1 MLDRTAAKAT
11 TVIALVLSAAATLSG
26 VPQGPN
32 QAKPAAAVPEIVRLP
47 PDRQISRG
55 SMGPMFTEVALSP
68 DGRTV
73 AFSASPDGSM
83 EKGMLYVRPLDGS
96 DATVVP
102 GTPGACMPSF
112 SPDGQWIV
120 LWSYPKILKVSLKG
134 GTPVTLSEPNTIP
147 YGLAWAPD
155 GRIIF
160 GTEDAGLQYVP
171 AAGGAPGTL
180 TTIDATR
187 EASHRLPHMLPGGK
201 GVLLTSM
208 VAAIGHATRIEWLSL
223 DTARRKVLVEDGADG
238 RYLPTG
244 HLVFVRRGVLMAA
257 PFDLARL
264 EIAGPIVTVVP
275 RLMQALNAQ
284 MSLMNSSAGQ
294 YSVSES
300 GALVWASGGAYP
312 DRSSQLFWVDRRG
325 KAEPWTALGTRS
337 VGAVRLSPDG
347 QRIAATATGY
357 DRGVWVYDIQR
368 RTLARSTPEDAQG
381 WFFPPSWTPDGKR
394 LVFSWTKTTHPTV
407 WWTAADGTGKLE
419 PLITSPSDQRACGL
433 TRDGKYLAFVEQG
446 DQTKSDIKL
455 LRMVDRQI
463 LPFAATKAFEAFPE
477 FSPDGRW
484 LAYVSDE
491 SGRNEVYLRSF
502 PDGKRTLQVSSQGGM
517 SPLWAPDGREL
528 FYWSLDFARLMRAAI
543 SPGQSLSAGAP
554 ALLFEFSSIRSGFLR
569 TYDITPDGRRFLIQK
584 AQPVQPVPVT
594 ELNLVRKW
602 FDEVRR
608 LSPTV
613 K

>member
-1 MLDRTAAKAT
+1 MLDRTAARAT
-11 TVIALVLSAAATLSG
+11 AVIALVLLTAAVPSG
-26 VPQGPN
+26 SPQGPN
-32 QAKPAAAVPEIVRLP
+32 QAKPAASEPEVIHFP
-47 PDRQISRG
+47 SGQQMSR
-55 SMGPMFTEVALSP
+55 SAMGPMFTEVALSP
-68 DGRTV
+68 DGRTI

-83 EKGMLYVRPLDGS
+83 EKGVLYVRPLDGS
-96 DATVVP
+96 EATAFQ
-102 GTPGACMPSF
+102 GTLGACMPSF

-120 LWSYPKILKVSLKG
+120 HWANPKIQKVPLKG
-134 GTPVTLSEPNTIP
+134 GAPVTLSEPGIIP
-147 YGLAWAPD
+147 YGFAWAPD

-160 GTEDAGLQYVP
+160 GTGDAGLQSVP
-171 AAGGAPGTL
+171 AAGGAQRAL

-201 GVLLTSM
+201 ALLLTSM
-208 VAAIGHATRIEWLSL
+208 VSPMGHATRIEWLSL
-223 DTARRKVLVEDGADG
+223 DTAKRKVLVEDGADG
-238 RYLPTG
+238 RYLSTG
-244 HLVFVRRGVLMAA
+244 HLVFVRKGALMAA
-257 PFDLARL
+257 PFDLSRL
-264 EIAGPIVTVVP
+264 EITGPIVTVVP

-347 QRIAATATGY
+347 QRIAVTATGY

-368 RTLARSTPEDAQG
+368 KTLARSTPEDAQG

-394 LVFSWTKTTHPTV
+394 LVFGWTKTTHPTL

-419 PLITSPSDQRACGL
+419 PLTASTSDQRASGL

-446 DQTKSDIKL
+446 DQTKSDIRL
-455 LRMVDRQI
+455 LRMADRQL

-502 PDGKRTLQVSSQGGM
+502 PDGKRTLQVSTDGGM

-528 FYWSLDFARLMRAAI
+528 FYWDVGFTKLMRAAI
-543 SPGQSLSAGAP
+543 SPGQNLSAGAP

-569 TYDITPDGRRFLIQK
+569 FYDITPDGQRFLMQK
-584 AQPVQPVPVT
+584 FQPVQAVPVT
-594 ELNLVRKW
+594 ELRLVRTW
-602 FDEVRR
+602 FDEVKRVS
-608 LSPTV
+608 LSAR
-613 K
+613 